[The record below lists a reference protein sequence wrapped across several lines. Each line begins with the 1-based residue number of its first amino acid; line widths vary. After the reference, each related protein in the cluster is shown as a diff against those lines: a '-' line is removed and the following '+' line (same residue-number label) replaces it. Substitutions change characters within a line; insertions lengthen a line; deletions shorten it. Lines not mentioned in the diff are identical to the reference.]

1 MRFPPRKMVW
11 QIFPLFLVI
20 LVVSLAFVTYY
31 STSFFKNYFLKTYEK
46 ELEVQAVL
54 LQHYF
59 QNLPISISRADALSN
74 EKTPGVMDSHCK
86 AIGKQTRTRITVILP
101 SGKVVGDS
109 LANITLMDDHSNR
122 PEIKAAFHR
131 KRGMSIR
138 YSATLD
144 QNMMYTALPVVR
156 NNAVAAVVRTSVSI
170 SSIDKSI
177 ESVRNSILA
186 AMFLSILAA
195 GLAGLYIA
203 KRIVRP
209 IEEMK
214 KGANQFARGDL
225 STRLPVPET
234 EELASL
240 AVTMNDMARN
250 LDEKIQAVKN
260 RSMEL
265 EAIHTSMQEGVIAID
280 EDEKIIT
287 INDAAA
293 RIFDLRTTDLKNR
306 DILEVARNVAFQQ
319 FIKKALASHDPCED
333 NIVIKK
339 DTDLI
344 LNIHSSHLFD
354 TQKHRMG
361 ILIIFHDITRM
372 KKLENM
378 HKDFAANV
386 SHELKTPLTSIKGF
400 IETLQQIHTT
410 GSEAEQEKFLQII
423 EKNVDRMI
431 DLIDDLLSLS
441 RLERKEGGDIQLVD
455 QSLDTLIHSA
465 VNSLSAAVHKKQ
477 MTVNIDCE
485 DDLTATIDPILM
497 EQAIVNI
504 VDNGVKY
511 SVQGDQIDI
520 RAWHEDGCASIEI
533 KDQGC
538 GIPKEHLSRIFN
550 RFYRVDKA
558 RSRNEGG
565 TGLGLAIVKH
575 IVQYHKGQIEVESTK
590 HQGTSFLIR
599 IPR

>member
-1 MRFPPRKMVW
+1 MKLVPRKMVW

-20 LVVSLAFVTYY
+20 MVISLAFVTYY

-46 ELEVQAVL
+46 ELGIQATL
-54 LQHYF
+54 LQNYF
-59 QNLPISISRADALSN
+59 QNLSLPIPLEDAVSD
-74 EKTPGVMDSHCK
+74 ESAPGVIDRHCK
-86 AIGKQTRTRITVILP
+86 AVGKQTRTRITVILP
-101 SGKVVGDS
+101 SGRVVGDS
-109 LANITLMDDHSNR
+109 LANIKLMDDHKSR
-122 PEIKAAFHR
+122 PEIKAAFER

-156 NNAVAAVVRTSVSI
+156 DNIVAAVVRTSVSV
-170 SSIDKSI
+170 SSIDEKI
-177 ESVRNSILA
+177 KFVRNNILV

-195 GLAGLYIA
+195 GLAGLYITT
-203 KRIVRP
+203 RIVRP
-209 IEEMK
+209 IEQMK
-214 KGANQFARGDL
+214 KGAGRFSEGDL
-225 STRLPVPET
+225 ATRLPVPET

-240 AVTMNDMARN
+240 AMTMNDMAGSLN
-250 LDEKIQAVKN
+250 SKIQELKN

-265 EAIHTSMQEGVIAID
+265 EAIHSSMQEGVIAID

-287 INDAAA
+287 INEAAA
-293 RIFDLRTTDLKNR
+293 RIFDFSTTDLKNR
-306 DILEVARNVAFQQ
+306 DILEVARNVAFQE
-319 FIKKALASHDPCED
+319 FIKKTLATHEPCED
-333 NIVIKK
+333 TIVIKR

-344 LNIHSSHLFD
+344 LNIHSSHLYD
-354 TQKHRMG
+354 TQKNRMG
-361 ILIIFHDITRM
+361 ILIIFHDITRL

-400 IETLQQIHTT
+400 IETLQQIHST
-410 GSEAEQEKFLQII
+410 GSEAERGKFLLII
-423 EKNVDRMI
+423 EKNVERMI

-441 RLERKEGGDIQLVD
+441 RLERKQGGDIHLANQDLDPLISTAVH
-455 QSLDTLIHSA
+455 SLG
-465 VNSLSAAVHKKQ
+465 AAVKKKK
-477 MTVNIDCE
+477 MKINIDCE

-504 VDNGVKY
+504 VDNAVKY
-511 SVQGDQIDI
+511 SDQGGRIDI
-520 RAWHEDGCASIEI
+520 LGRQEDGFAILEI

-538 GIPKEHLSRIFN
+538 GIPKEHLPRIFN

-590 HQGTSFLIR
+590 HQGTSFAIR
-599 IPR
+599 IPI